1 MFNKTLVPPR
11 GDNTILI
18 PETETVKSETW
29 HWNIKKKITHLSI
42 YIVFFCLSDSLAE
55 SYPWECF
62 VFALAVFVTMTNQI
76 HKWSHSY
83 FDLPRW
89 GTLLQ
94 DCHLVLPRKH
104 HRIHHVSP
112 HETYYCITTGT
123 RRWNVLCFITCF
135 TIVEDVN
142 DCSRGLL
149 VKM

>member
-1 MFNKTLVPPR
+1 MNLLVT
-11 GDNTILI
+11 DA
-18 PETETVKSETW
+18 
-29 HWNIKKKITHLSI
+29 
-42 YIVFFCLSDSLAE
+42 LAE
-55 SYPWECF
+55 SYPWDCF

-89 GTLLQ
+89 VTLLQ

-123 RRWNVLCFITCF
+123 HTYK
-135 TIVEDVN
+135 DVTDSYVVCGN
-142 DCSRGLL
+142 SLGKAYVR
-149 VKM
+149 V